1 MERNGRGVAVK
12 VLGEY
17 ACFSRPESKVERVSY
32 PVMTPSAARGVL
44 EAIFWK
50 PEFRYEVREIHVLKL
65 GSQATVL
72 RNEISEWQDWR
83 GRTPLVVQEKRQ
95 QRTSL
100 VLKNVEYVIRG
111 ELVMKGP
118 CEEVV
123 GGYLDQ
129 FRRRVERGQCYQRP
143 YLGTRECAA
152 FFEEPGP
159 DDWGPKRNPGLELPS
174 EQMLFEVGYVESRE
188 RRELEF
194 WKVSA
199 EGKRKVWGYAVPLF
213 FEAKVERGV
222 LRVPREEYARLYR
235 VEGGNA

>member
-12 VLGEY
+12 VFGEH
-17 ACFSRPESKVERVSY
+17 ACFSRPDFKVERVSY

-65 GSQATVL
+65 GSQTTVL
-72 RNEISEWQDWR
+72 RNEISKWQDWR
-83 GRTPLVVQEKRQ
+83 GKTPLIVQETRQ

-100 VLKNVEYVIRG
+100 VLRNVEYVILA
-111 ELVMKGP
+111 EMVLKP
-118 CEEVV
+118 HSTNEV

-129 FRRRVERGQCYQRP
+129 FRRRVEWGQCYQRP

-159 DDWGPKRNPGLELPS
+159 DDWGPKRSPELELPR
-174 EQMLFEVGYVESRE
+174 EQMLFEVAYVESRE

-194 WKVSA
+194 WKTTV
-199 EGKRKVWGYAVPLF
+199 EGKRKVRGYAVPLF

-222 LRVPREEYARLYR
+222 LTVPGEEYARLYR
-235 VEGGNA
+235 VEGGDA